1 MSAHS
6 KDTICTKFNEI
17 YHTLNDTKKDLF
29 AKLCN
34 KLIGYNFV
42 YGQLSEDKND
52 YYSILAMKE
61 IIQAYFAM
69 IEFQLVHDDMRKIFY
84 LESTTDRNR
93 VKLKKMETVILVLLR
108 KFYYLK
114 SKESIDANTNISITI
129 DELLSALDDTGIYKN
144 KDKIPKT
151 QIIDALSNLKK
162 YKLINFDKNNYEV
175 NNVVEIFPTVAMV
188 VKINDIDLIN
198 NKLKT
203 YIAKEEEEYNEVDE
217 D

>member
-17 YHTLNDTKKDLF
+17 YHTLTDTKKDLF